1 MYYFMV
7 IGDILATHEHFYW
20 LWTLQ
25 TTRMV
30 DGDWKEASEWLVG
43 HLSFVD
49 FRASCWISREPG
61 CSCFAWAENKKI
73 SIIILRYVDV
83 AYPVCII
90 FIVFSFNGLI
100 LNCDEAS
107 S

>member
-1 MYYFMV
+1 MV
-7 IGDILATHEHFYW
+7 IGDVLAMHECFDW
-20 LWTLQ
+20 LWALQ
-25 TTRMV
+25 TTWMI

-43 HLSFVD
+43 CLLFVD

-61 CSCFAWAENKKI
+61 CLCFAWAENKKI
-73 SIIILRYVDV
+73 SLIILRYVDV

-90 FIVFSFNGLI
+90 FIVFSFNSRVILI